1 MTMKDFEHEKIDRAK
16 SRIRDSGLSQ
26 MTIESATES
35 LSMSADLLAGD
46 SEPSNLDIAGAM
58 VAQAIAI
65 THMGAGLSTLVK
77 ASIANQVVEC
87 AKKGIDYASMSWGTV
102 VKIAFVKSPWPIC
115 TAVCVLALADKL
127 PDAVHYLGQMIAA
140 IP

>member
-1 MTMKDFEHEKIDRAK
+1 
-16 SRIRDSGLSQ
+16 
-26 MTIESATES
+26 MTIESAIDS
-35 LSMSADLLAGD
+35 LSMSADLLSGD
-46 SEPSNLDIAGAM
+46 SEPLNLDIAGAM

-77 ASIANQVVEC
+77 ASIANQVIEC